1 MELYTTGEF
10 FITCYLFHTNEN
22 IILKLRILFIFLIC
36 RPNKVSKVP
45 QAMRFFYSD
54 SVVTDWYRG
63 QLSSALAAINTEDI
77 SFVMYYAPWDA
88 ESQYV
93 RGEFEKAANILQD
106 RVRLITLFYL
116 I

>member
-1 MELYTTGEF
+1 
-10 FITCYLFHTNEN
+10 
-22 IILKLRILFIFLIC
+22 
-36 RPNKVSKVP
+36 
-45 QAMRFFYSD
+45 MRFFFSD

-93 RGEFEKAANILQD
+93 RGEFEKAANILLD
-106 RVRLITLFYL
+106 RVSLIL